1 MRSDI
6 QWPRPSTLWL
16 LGALLLCIAVYLP
29 GLQGGWFFDDYANI
43 VDNTDVQPARLDAES
58 VARAALSSPASQLK
72 RPLASLSF
80 VANYLAGGL
89 DPFGWKAVNLLI
101 HLLNGW
107 LVWLLARR
115 LLAVADST
123 TCEET
128 SRRTAALIAGAWLLL
143 PINLTAVLYVVQRM
157 ESLANLFVLGGLLL
171 YTLGRQCQWQGNDRR
186 GLLYCLVALTAF
198 PLLGVLAKESAA
210 PIPLFALLLELC
222 LFRFR
227 RPGEQ
232 KRDRR
237 LVTLFALLLIPALV
251 AASLWLL
258 PWVLRPATWA
268 SRDFTLATR
277 LLSEARIL
285 LDYIGWT
292 LLPAPR
298 ALSFYH
304 DNFQISASL
313 FSPWTT
319 LASICAIA
327 ALLVFAVWLRRRAAL
342 AALGIALYFA
352 GHLLTGTVLPL
363 ELIYEHRNYFPSF
376 GLLLAVI
383 PPLAAAPRQ
392 LPAHGARWIALGLL
406 ATWWAALTALTA
418 HAWGDPLRQAREI
431 DARAQD
437 SARARFELGRQLLL
451 RANYAPGHPLT
462 REAYV
467 VLQQAAALPRASVLP
482 EQSLIVTSAVNQE
495 PVADAWWQSMESKL
509 RAYPPDVQDIA
520 ALGALER
527 CVRGGACVL
536 PFDRLK
542 AVFDA
547 ALAHPTQSG
556 DLLMIHADFAWNV
569 SQEWD
574 LAERSAAAAVAAAP
588 GEPSY
593 RITLIRIQI
602 SYGRRVQAEAGI
614 AELAR
619 LNVRG
624 SLDRELAEL
633 RALLEQHVPVAP
645 AAPST

>member
-16 LGALLLCIAVYLP
+16 LGALLLCIAVYFP
-29 GLQGGWFFDDYANI
+29 GLHGTWIFDDYANI
-43 VDNTDVQPARLDAES
+43 VDNTDVQPATLDAETL
-58 VARAALSSPASQLK
+58 ARAALSSPASQLK

-80 VANYLAGGL
+80 VANYHAGGL
-89 DPFGWKAVNLLI
+89 APFGWKAVNLFI

-115 LLAVADST
+115 LLAATEATADEEST
-123 TCEET
+123 
-128 SRRTAALIAGAWLLL
+128 RRTAALIAAAWLLL

-157 ESLANLFVLGGLLL
+157 ESLANLFVLGGLLI
-171 YTLGRQCQWQGNDRR
+171 YTLGRQQQLQGHERR
-186 GLLYCLVALTAF
+186 GLLYCLAALTLF

-210 PIPLFALLLELC
+210 PLPLFAFLVELIVFRFRRVGAQRDRRLIALFALLL
-222 LFRFR
+222 
-227 RPGEQ
+227 
-232 KRDRR
+232 
-237 LVTLFALLLIPALV
+237 VPALI
-251 AASLWLL
+251 AASAWLL

-268 SRDFTLATR
+268 ARDFTLATR

-285 LDYIGWT
+285 LDYIVWT
-292 LLPAPR
+292 LLPTPR

-304 DNFQISASL
+304 DNFRVSAGL

-319 LASICAIA
+319 FASLCAIA
-327 ALLVFAVWLRRRAAL
+327 GLLLLALWLRRRAPL

-383 PPLAAAPRQ
+383 PPLAAAPQQ
-392 LPAHGARWIALGLL
+392 LPYRSTRWIGLGLL
-406 ATWWAALTALTA
+406 AIWWTVLTAMTA
-418 HAWGDPLRQAREI
+418 QAWRDPLRQAREF
-431 DARAQD
+431 DARAPD
-437 SARARFELGRQLLL
+437 SARAKFELGRQLLL
-451 RANYAPGHPLT
+451 HANYAPGHPLT
-462 REAYV
+462 REAYA
-467 VLQQAAALPRASVLP
+467 VLQQAAALPGASVLP
-482 EQSLIVTSAVNQE
+482 EQSLIVTSAVNHE
-495 PVADAWWQSMESKL
+495 PIDDAWWQSMEAKL
-509 RAYPPDVQDIA
+509 RAFPPDVQDIA
-520 ALGALER
+520 ALGTLER

-536 PFDRLK
+536 PFERLK

-547 ALAHPTQSG
+547 ALAHPTHSG
-556 DLLMIHADFAWNV
+556 DLLMIHADYAWNI

-574 LAERSAAAAVAAAP
+574 LAERSAAAAVAGAP

-593 RITLIRIQI
+593 RVTLIRIQI
-602 SYGRRVQAEAGI
+602 SYGRREQALAGI

-633 RALLEQHVPVAP
+633 RTLLDQHVPVAP
-645 AAPST
+645 ATPGT